1 MPEERLWERQVPAIM
16 RAQGGAPATRTKD
29 RTRELSKG
37 WGVPREQELSMG
49 FPLR

>member
-1 MPEERLWERQVPAIM
+1 MGEASPPAL

-29 RTRELSKG
+29 RNGELSKG